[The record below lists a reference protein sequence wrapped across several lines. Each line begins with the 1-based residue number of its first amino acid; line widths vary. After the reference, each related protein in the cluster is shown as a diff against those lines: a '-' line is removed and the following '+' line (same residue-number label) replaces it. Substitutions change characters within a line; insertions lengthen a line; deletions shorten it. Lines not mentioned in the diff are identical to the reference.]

1 MRLDSARMSQSTLSS
16 LSILSP
22 GQTMRLDSYPRM
34 SPYGCIAAKFYYM
47 VEEHRQPGN
56 KPRPVWRSVAVPAEH
71 GGWGLTAE
79 AVLLGLL
86 IRPSIA
92 GVAIG
97 LAAILAFL
105 TRTPLKLA
113 MVDRRRHRRLERSVL
128 AERVAGI
135 ELALLIVMISVAAL
149 YGQEDWWILL
159 IGAIPFFVIELS
171 FDIRSRGRRLIPEL
185 SGALGMGAVATSIAI
200 SGNEP
205 IHVSI
210 GLWIILGA
218 RAIASVP
225 FARTQVRRMKN
236 QPDSRL
242 VADILQP
249 VAVIVAITGWALN
262 WTPWLG
268 VLAILLLG
276 LWNLVEM
283 RRPVHSA
290 KQVGL
295 LQSAAGLIVVIMTAI
310 GVHIM

>member
-1 MRLDSARMSQSTLSS
+1 
-16 LSILSP
+16 
-22 GQTMRLDSYPRM
+22 M
-34 SPYGCIAAKFYYM
+34 SPYDCIAAKFYYM

-56 KPRPVWRSVAVPAEH
+56 KPRSAWRSVAIPAEH

-86 IRPSIA
+86 IRPSVA
-92 GVAIG
+92 GIAIG

-105 TRTPLKLA
+105 ARTPLKLA
-113 MVDRRRHRRLERSVL
+113 MVDYRRHRRLERSVL

-135 ELALLIVMISVAAL
+135 ELALLAAMISVAAL
-149 YGQEDWWILL
+149 YGHEDWWIPL
-159 IGAIPFFVIELS
+159 IGTSPFFVIELS

-185 SGALGMGAVATSIAI
+185 SGALGMGAVATSIAL
-200 SGNEP
+200 SGNES
-205 IHVSI
+205 IHVAL
-210 GLWIILGA
+210 GLWVVLGA

-249 VAVIVAITGWALN
+249 VAIIVALTGWTLN

-268 VLAILLLG
+268 VLAIFLLA
-276 LWNLVEM
+276 LWNLVEI

-290 KQVGL
+290 KRVGL
-295 LQSAAGLIVVIMTAI
+295 LQSAAGLIVVVMTAI